1 MDRAGADEEGLS
13 GRRLY
18 CPQLPAVGELCVLG
32 SEAAQHAHVLR
43 LGVGHELELFDG
55 HGGTVR
61 VRISES
67 KKRELSCQALEA
79 PKRVEPEAKLV
90 LVQCVPRGAKLDDI
104 VRMTTEL
111 GVSAIHLAWS
121 EYCVPKKS
129 ERDQNKS
136 ERLARIAIEAARQ
149 SEQAYVPDIRPPR
162 ALRDVLHDAP
172 GHAFRAA
179 FLERSSSPLPP
190 SLAEQ
195 EAWLVVGPEGGFSE
209 QDRGEIVGAGFAGV
223 SLGRS
228 ILRTETA
235 AVVGVGLLAER
246 LRRCR

>member
-1 MDRAGADEEGLS
+1 
-13 GRRLY
+13 LY
-18 CPQLPAVGELCVLG
+18 APALPNKGGPCVLG
-32 SEAAQHAHVLR
+32 GEAAQHAHVLR
-43 LGVGHELELFDG
+43 LGVGDVLELFDG
-55 HGGTVR
+55 RGRTVR
-61 VRISES
+61 ARITES
-67 KKRELSCQALEA
+67 RKRELACEALDEPSFVPEDA
-79 PKRVEPEAKLV
+79 PLV
-90 LVQCVPRGAKLDDI
+90 LVQCMPRGAKLDDI
-104 VRMTTEL
+104 VRMTTEI

-129 ERDQNKS
+129 ERDQNKA
-136 ERLARIAIEAARQ
+136 ERLSRVAIEAARQ

-162 ALRDVLHDAP
+162 ALRDVLYDAP
-172 GHAFRAA
+172 AQAFRGAL
-179 FLERSSSPLPP
+179 LERSASALPTA
-190 SLAEQ
+190 LDAQ

-209 QDRGEIVGAGFAGV
+209 QDRGEIAAAGFVGL

>member
-1 MDRAGADEEGLS
+1 VDRAGADEEGLS
-13 GRRLY
+13 ARRLY
-18 CPQLPAVGELCVLG
+18 CPALPGAGERCLLG

-43 LGVGHELELFDG
+43 LGVDDVLELFDG
-55 HGGTVR
+55 RGRAVK
-61 VRISES
+61 VRIVEA
-67 KKRELSCQALEA
+67 KKRELACLALEA
-79 PKRVEPEAKLV
+79 PRFTPEEGRLV

-121 EYCVPKKS
+121 EHCVPRKS
-129 ERDQNKS
+129 ERDQNKA
-136 ERLARIAIEAARQ
+136 ERWERIAIEAARQ

-172 GHAFRAA
+172 GQAFRAA
-179 FLERSSSPLPP
+179 LLERSASPLPER
-190 SLAEQ
+190 LEAH
-195 EAWLVVGPEGGFSE
+195 EAWLVVGPEGGLSE
-209 QDRGEIVGAGFAGV
+209 QDRGEIVAAGFAGV